1 MHLLAVL
8 LGLLVNIYCLFFAP
22 ITSAA
27 NVTDFH
33 TLAQYINYSVGM
45 ILASLLIWLSVLT
58 KPR

>member
-45 ILASLLIWLSVLT
+45 ILASLLILLSVLT